1 MKKEEWIKSFG
12 EFSSEDQIEVMKAIM
27 PEFCKN
33 FTQEPERMREMMKS
47 MMNFWNQDM
56 ASMMGMMGMMR
67 K

>member
-1 MKKEEWIKSFG
+1 MKKKEWIKSFG
-12 EFSSEDQIEVMKAIM
+12 ELSSEDQIEVMKAIM

-33 FTQEPERMREMMKS
+33 LTQKPEQIQEMMKS

-56 ASMMGMMGMMR
+56 ASMMGMMR